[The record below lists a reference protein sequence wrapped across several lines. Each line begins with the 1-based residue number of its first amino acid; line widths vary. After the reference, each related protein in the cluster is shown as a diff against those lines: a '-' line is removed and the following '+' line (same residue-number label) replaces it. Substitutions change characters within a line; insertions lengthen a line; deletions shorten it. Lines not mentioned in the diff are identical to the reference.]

1 MKKCPFNNNEEC
13 NSQCALF
20 IAPEDMNEHVSA
32 RLNSIG
38 VYDKNNGLCSLKGI
52 ALSTSRFM
60 FEKTST
66 RG

>member
-1 MKKCPFNNNEEC
+1 MKKCPFNRDECNNEC
-13 NSQCALF
+13 SLF
-20 IAPEDMNEHVSA
+20 IAPEDMNEHMSA

-38 VYDKNNGLCSLKGI
+38 VYDKENGLCSLKAI
-52 ALSTSRFM
+52 ALGVSRFM

>member
-1 MKKCPFNNNEEC
+1 MKKCPFNQTECSEE
-13 NSQCALF
+13 CALF
-20 IAPEDMNEHVSA
+20 ISPESMNEHMSA

-38 VYDKNNGLCSLKGI
+38 VYDKENGLCSLKGI
-52 ALSTSRFM
+52 ALSASRFM

>member
-1 MKKCPFNNNEEC
+1 MKKCPFNRDEC
-13 NSQCALF
+13 NSDCALF
-20 IAPEDMNEHVSA
+20 IAPEDMNEHMSA

-38 VYDKNNGLCSLKGI
+38 VYDRENGLCALKGI
-52 ALSTSRFM
+52 ALSASRFM